1 MNYSIKLDRARLK
14 ILGYLF
20 DNNIRLINDFK
31 NNKIVKVND
40 HWNFILNNT
49 IGNKSNICYN
59 DLLNYIN
66 NQIKKPNNPNPNQL
80 IHPGLIII
88 CYPDLEN
95 TFNFKNDDLNNWIS
109 INSDPSIYIAHETN
123 ILFQLYVDILTNTTI
138 ETFQTMNKTNDLANE
153 IVNSVLFGLEVG
165 ALAPQIA
172 KIKFTVREDIY
183 KNYVCEKIQE
193 KTFGKKTFI
202 SKMLNQFADTILINT
217 NTKTNNYTK
226 KNIFTLTFNSGI
238 LFDDTFSI
246 DKVCKIFYTEISR
259 YIFANYDNNLG
270 CIFYLNTQL
279 NLCSPILNFVCK
291 VHDLTITTSNGFEL
305 VELIKEMEKHD
316 FIMSEDFIDK
326 IKSDLCY
333 DITDI
338 NDLFVFYNPI
348 KILNSRLKLS
358 GVIAIFNIP
367 KNKDFKSTNFMKFL
381 MEFNVYHSNFLDASL
396 YLSKDN
402 GEGELLKNFV
412 SNIPLDMFKHN

>member
-1 MNYSIKLDRARLK
+1 MNYLIKLDRARLK

-20 DNNIRLINDFK
+20 DNNARLINDFK
-31 NNKIVKVND
+31 NNKPIKVND
-40 HWNFILNNT
+40 KWNFLLNNT
-49 IGNKSNICYN
+49 IGNKSNIYYN

-66 NQIKKPNNPNPNQL
+66 EQVKNNNSNQL
-80 IHPGLIII
+80 IHPALIII

-95 TFNFKNDDLNNWIS
+95 TFNFTGFELNNNYWIS
-109 INSDPSIYIAHETN
+109 INNDKSVCVTYETN
-123 ILFQLYVDILTNTTI
+123 ILFQLYVDILTNTSI
-138 ETFQTMNKTNDLANE
+138 DIFQNTNKTNDLANE
-153 IVNSVLFGLEVG
+153 IINSVLFGLEVSS
-165 ALAPQIA
+165 LSPQIA
-172 KIKFTVREDIY
+172 KIKFTVRDDIY
-183 KNYVCEKIQE
+183 KNNVCEKLQE
-193 KTFGKKTFI
+193 KNFGKKTFI
-202 SKMLNQFADTILINT
+202 SKMLNQFTDTILINT

-259 YIFANYDNNLG
+259 YIFSNYDNNLG

-279 NLCSPILNFVCK
+279 NLCSPILNFVSK
-291 VHDLTITTSNGFEL
+291 VHESTITRSEGFEL

-316 FIMSEDFIDK
+316 FIMSEDFIEK

-333 DITDI
+333 DISDI

-358 GVIAIFNIP
+358 GVLAIFNIP
-367 KNKDFKSTNFMKFL
+367 KNQDFKSMNFMKFL
-381 MEFNVYHSNFLDASL
+381 MEFNVYHSNFLDTSL

-402 GEGELLKNFV
+402 GEGDLLKNFV
-412 SNIPLDMFKHN
+412 SNIPLDMFTHN